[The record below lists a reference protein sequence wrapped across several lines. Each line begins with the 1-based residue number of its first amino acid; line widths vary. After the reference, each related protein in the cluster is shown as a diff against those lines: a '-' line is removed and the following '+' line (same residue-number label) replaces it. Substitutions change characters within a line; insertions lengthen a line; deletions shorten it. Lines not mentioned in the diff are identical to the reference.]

1 MFLKIENGA
10 IFVADS
16 HYNEK
21 NHEFLNFLEKLQ
33 DKTIITSQ
41 LFLMGDMFDFISGES
56 KYFIKRNEKLIRIIN
71 ELSKQIQVIYLE
83 GNHDYNMKPLF
94 PNVLVVKRENQPL
107 NAKYKGQSVQL
118 SHGDNFTPWHYNLY
132 CKIIRNHPL
141 LVFLNLIDIN
151 NFISKKIYYGLLK
164 KNICSIMKDFD
175 SFAKRRLANY
185 QADIVIEGHFH
196 QGKIFI
202 LDKQTYVNI
211 PSLCCN
217 KKYFLL
223 DEKFIGVD
231 I

>member
-1 MFLKIENGA
+1 
-10 IFVADS
+10 
-16 HYNEK
+16 
-21 NHEFLNFLEKLQ
+21 
-33 DKTIITSQ
+33 
-41 LFLMGDMFDFISGES
+41 
-56 KYFIKRNEKLIRIIN
+56 
-71 ELSKQIQVIYLE
+71 
-83 GNHDYNMKPLF
+83 MKPLF

-107 NAKYKGQSVQL
+107 DAEYKGQHVQL

-164 KNICSIMKDFD
+164 KNICSLMKDFD

-202 LDKQTYVNI
+202 TDKQTYVNI

-223 DEKFIGVD
+223 DEKFIGED